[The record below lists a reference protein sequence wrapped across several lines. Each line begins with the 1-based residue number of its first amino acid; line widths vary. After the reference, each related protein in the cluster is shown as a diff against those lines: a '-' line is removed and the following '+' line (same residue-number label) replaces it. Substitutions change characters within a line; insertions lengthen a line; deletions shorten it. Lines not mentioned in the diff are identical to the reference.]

1 MTHRPAAPTKLQ
13 TDDRSAGDD
22 DDSIE
27 FAEFTGDDD
36 VWEADEDTGSAEN
49 GTSSDKAEPP
59 PWFKRRSE
67 EPAEADSVWV
77 EAPPIEKPGTEK
89 PGAETAEQSAPRQRR
104 RKKRGNKEGRTAE
117 SALIQA
123 SDDEPEQLDWRKD
136 WKKIAMLWLISNA
149 TCGYGTSVIFHTILL
164 GAMWATVYH
173 INDDNVSISTTI
185 TEVDSMPIE
194 FTEIMD
200 LTVEPAGSSEN
211 QLPQLTKI
219 PLSQAEAEISSS
231 LLDSTASNAGND
243 GEGGDTDEGFG
254 FMFSMQEGGK
264 VVSKGSFSAWTVP
277 EDPEPRKDYMIVIRI
292 KLPEKTRLYR
302 ISDLSGTVQGSDDY
316 SQYLPFDPEK
326 PDYGARTERSGQI
339 VKLRSSSRLRVIKN
353 HVQVMIPVKGGDT
366 LVRDTIHVR
375 SRMLKED
382 QKLEIEF

>member
-36 VWEADEDTGSAEN
+36 VWEADDDTGSTEN
-49 GTSSDKAEPP
+49 GATSGEAEPP
-59 PWFKRRSE
+59 AWFKRKSE
-67 EPAEADSVWV
+67 ESAEVDSEWV
-77 EAPPIEKPGTEK
+77 EAPPVKRPGTK
-89 PGAETAEQSAPRQRR
+89 TAEQSDPRLRR
-104 RKKRGNKEGRTAE
+104 RKKRGSKEGRTSE
-117 SALIQA
+117 GELIQT
-123 SDDEPEQLDWRKD
+123 SDDEPEQLDWKKD

-149 TCGYGTSVIFHTILL
+149 SRGYGVSVIFHTILL
-164 GAMWATVYH
+164 GAMWATVLH
-173 INDDNVSISTTI
+173 INDDNQSISTTI

-200 LTVEPAGSSEN
+200 LTVEPAGSSQN

-219 PLSQAEAEISSS
+219 PITNAEAEISSS

-254 FMFSMQEGGK
+254 FMFSMPEGGK

-302 ISDLSGTVQGSDDY
+302 ISDLSGKVEGSDAY
-316 SQYLPFDPEK
+316 VQHLPFDPERK
-326 PDYGARTERSGQI
+326 DLGARSEVGGQI
-339 VKLRSSSRLRVIKN
+339 VRLRSSSRMRVIKN

-382 QKLEIEF
+382 QQLEIEF

>member
-1 MTHRPAAPTKLQ
+1 MTHRPAAPPKLQ
-13 TDDRSAGDD
+13 TNDRSAGDD
-22 DDSIE
+22 DGSIE

-36 VWEADEDTGSAEN
+36 VWEADDDTGSAEN
-49 GTSSDKAEPP
+49 GPSSDEAEPP
-59 PWFKRRSE
+59 PWFKSKSE
-67 EPAEADSVWV
+67 EPAEVDSEWI
-77 EAPPIEKPGTEK
+77 EAPPIKKPGTK
-89 PGAETAEQSAPRQRR
+89 TSEQSGPHQSR
-104 RKKRGNKEGRTAE
+104 RKKRGSKEGPASK

-149 TCGYGTSVIFHTILL
+149 TCGYGTSVIFHAILL
-164 GAMWATVYH
+164 GAMSAIVYH
-173 INDDNVSISTTI
+173 INDDNQSISTTI

-231 LLDSTASNAGND
+231 LLDSNASNAGNN
-243 GEGGDTDEGFG
+243 GEGDDMDEGFG
-254 FMFSMQEGGK
+254 FMFSMPEGGK

-302 ISDLSGTVQGSDDY
+302 ISDLSGKVEGSDAY
-316 SQYLPFDPEK
+316 VQHLPFDPERK
-326 PDYGARTERSGQI
+326 DLGARSEVGGQI
-339 VKLRSSSRLRVIKN
+339 VRLRSSSRMRVIKN